1 MQNIRKTA
9 FTLIKRVLCDGA
21 YSVLVLDNAIKN
33 DDIDVRDASFL
44 TKLFYGVLER
54 KLFLDDIIRQY
65 SKIPVKKI
73 DADVLIIL
81 EMSFYQLL
89 FMDKVPE
96 NAAVN
101 EAVKLCKKMRL
112 FSSSGF
118 VNAVLRSFIRNGR
131 HYEESASLSV
141 KYSVSDDIAG
151 ILTDSYGYDMTV
163 KILEGM
169 FDRPPVYIRINTIKT
184 TKQELLEIFDNE
196 GVVYDD
202 TCILENTLKIRYK
215 GSIEKLESFISGLYF
230 VEDISSQ
237 ICGEIV
243 GAKEGEILCD
253 VCAAPGGKS
262 FYSAIRMNGK
272 GTVYSYDKHENKIPL
287 IESGAKRLSLENIV
301 PSVRDAL
308 DKDSSLPD
316 ADRVLCDVPCSG
328 IGILRRKPEIRY
340 KKVTYIDIFPKL
352 QYDILCIS
360 GNMSSTGCDLIY
372 STCSLNPK
380 ENIEVVERFLNEHK
394 NYEPV
399 PITLPAGLK
408 RAVDEP
414 LHVLTVMPFMCDC
427 DGFFIAKMKKVKD
440 D

>member
-33 DDIDVRDASFL
+33 GDIDVRDASFL
-44 TKLFYGVLER
+44 TRLFYGVLER

-73 DADVLIIL
+73 DSDVLIIL

-96 NAAVN
+96 NAVVN

-118 VNAVLRSFIRNGR
+118 VNALLRSFIRNSR
-131 HYEESASLSV
+131 HYEESTSLSV

-151 ILTDSYGYDMTV
+151 ILTGAYGYDMTV

-169 FDRPPVYIRINTIKT
+169 FDRPPVYIRINTTKT
-184 TKQELLEIFDNE
+184 TKQELLGIFDDE
-196 GVVYDD
+196 GVACDD

-237 ICGEIV
+237 ICGEII
-243 GAKEGEILCD
+243 GSNEGEILCD

-308 DKDSSLPD
+308 DKDSCLPN

-399 PITLPAGLK
+399 PITLPSGLK
-408 RAVDEP
+408 RTVDEP
-414 LHVLTVMPFMCDC
+414 LHVLTVLPFMCDC